1 MAQCSIGECEIM
13 NPWLAL
19 SLRTARLGLEAHN
32 AAIDS
37 LFRLAKVSTSDSSEP
52 IAVPEV
58 NAAAPIV
65 PVQQDPLDRD
75 FQADGRSAVGPQ
87 AMKIHKKTRKK
98 GRKHR

>member
-1 MAQCSIGECEIM
+1 MLQSIG
-13 NPWLAL
+13 
-19 SLRTARLGLEAHN
+19 
-32 AAIDS
+32 